1 MLELILGGYAAIIWF
16 VFIKKKWFPWN
27 IKSQI
32 GSAIGGVLLLATVVF
47 TVNII
52 TPGSED
58 VRVINFVTEVV
69 PRVQGTIT
77 KVAVEGN
84 TVVKK
89 GDILIEIDPK
99 PYQLKVKQLEAQL
112 ADTLASAKS
121 LQQNYD
127 AAVANTLGAKAHL
140 DLMNK
145 RLNES
150 TELAKTGAGN
160 RYDVEYYQAEVL
172 KAKSVFD
179 STKSNENT
187 AKLKLNA
194 VVGEDNASVAQI
206 KSQLE
211 SAKYDLESCTV
222 RAPADGYPVAVTVR
236 PGNYAV
242 SMPLRPLMSFVW
254 YDQRIIAFFDQNEL
268 RYVKPGNDVELTLK
282 AIPGKVIYGKVD
294 SIIWASSQGQ
304 IAQSGTV
311 PTAPAEMLHA
321 PLPLKYAVK
330 IIPIEMDGE
339 PIPTMPMG
347 ARGMGG
353 IYTEHLKP
361 LHIVRMLVIRLHAI
375 LNNLVFKLP

>member
-32 GSAIGGVLLLATVVF
+32 GSAIGGFVLLATVVF

-52 TPGSED
+52 TPGTED

-84 TVVKK
+84 TMVKK

-99 PYQLKVKQLEAQL
+99 PYQLKVSQLEAQL
-112 ADTLASAKS
+112 ADTVASAKS
-121 LQQNYD
+121 LKQNYD
-127 AAVANTLGAKAHL
+127 AATANTSAAKAHL

-145 RLNES
+145 RLAES
-150 TELAKTGAGN
+150 SELAKTGAGN
-160 RYDVEYYQAEVL
+160 RYDVEYYQAEVI
-172 KAKSVFD
+172 KAKSAFD
-179 STKSNENT
+179 STKSSENT

-206 KSQLE
+206 KSQLD
-211 SAKYDLESCTV
+211 SARYDLESCTV

-268 RYVKPGNDVELTLK
+268 RYVEPGNDVELTLK
-282 AIPGKVIYGKVD
+282 ALPGKIIYGKVD

-330 IIPIEMDGE
+330 ITPIEMDGE

>member
-32 GSAIGGVLLLATVVF
+32 GSAIGGFVLLATIIF

-52 TPGSED
+52 TPGTED

-84 TVVKK
+84 TMVKK

-99 PYQLKVKQLEAQL
+99 PYQLKVSQLEAQL
-112 ADTLASAKS
+112 EDTVASAKS
-121 LQQNYD
+121 LQQTYD
-127 AAVANTLGAKAHL
+127 AAKANTSGAKAHV
-140 DLMNK
+140 DLMIK
-145 RLNES
+145 RLAES

-160 RYDVEYYQAEVL
+160 RYDVEHYQAEVL
-172 KAKSVFD
+172 KAKSAY
-179 STKSNENT
+179 SATKSAENT

-211 SAKYDLESCTV
+211 SAQYDLESCTV

-268 RYVKPGNDVELTLK
+268 RYVEPGNDVELTLK
-282 AIPGKVIYGKVD
+282 ALPGKIIYGKVD
-294 SIIWASSQGQ
+294 SIVWASSQGQ
-304 IAQSGTV
+304 IAQSGIV

-330 IIPIEMDGE
+330 ITPIEMDGE

-353 IYTEHLKP
+353 IYTEHVKP

-375 LNNLVFKLP
+375 LNNLIFKLP

>member
-32 GSAIGGVLLLATVVF
+32 GSAIGGFVLLATIVF

-52 TPGSED
+52 TPGTED

-84 TVVKK
+84 TMVKK

-99 PYQLKVKQLEAQL
+99 PYQLKVSQLEAQL
-112 ADTLASAKS
+112 ADTVASAKS
-121 LQQNYD
+121 LKQNYD
-127 AAVANTLGAKAHL
+127 AATANTSAAKAHL

-145 RLNES
+145 RLAES
-150 TELAKTGAGN
+150 SELAKTGAGN
-160 RYDVEYYQAEVL
+160 RYDVEYYQAEVI
-172 KAKSVFD
+172 KAKSAFD
-179 STKSNENT
+179 STKSSENT

-206 KSQLE
+206 KSQLD
-211 SAKYDLESCTV
+211 SARYDLESCTV

-268 RYVKPGNDVELTLK
+268 RYVEPGNDVELTLK
-282 AIPGKVIYGKVD
+282 ALPGKIIYGKVD

-330 IIPIEMDGE
+330 ITPIEMDGE

>member
-1 MLELILGGYAAIIWF
+1 MLELILGGYVAIIWF

-32 GSAIGGVLLLATVVF
+32 GSAIGGIVLLSTIIF

-52 TPGSED
+52 TPGTED

-84 TVVKK
+84 TMVKK

-99 PYQLKVKQLEAQL
+99 PYQLKVSQLEAQL
-112 ADTLASAKS
+112 ADTVASAKS

-127 AAVANTLGAKAHL
+127 AAKANTSAAKAHL
-140 DLMNK
+140 DLMTK
-145 RLNES
+145 RLAES
-150 TELAKTGAGN
+150 SDLSKSGAGN

-172 KAKSVFD
+172 KAKSAFD
-179 STKSNENT
+179 STKSSENT

-211 SAKYDLESCTV
+211 SANYDLESCTV

-282 AIPGKVIYGKVD
+282 ALPGKIIYGKVD

-330 IIPIEMDGE
+330 ITPIEMDGE

-353 IYTEHLKP
+353 VYTEHLKP

>member
-16 VFIKKKWFPWN
+16 VFVKKKWLPWN

-32 GSAIGGVLLLATVVF
+32 GSAIGGIILLATIVF

-84 TVVKK
+84 TMVKK

-99 PYQLKVKQLEAQL
+99 PYQLKVSQLEAQL
-112 ADTLASAKS
+112 QDTVASAKS

-127 AAVANTLGAKAHL
+127 ASKANTSAANAHL

-145 RLNES
+145 RLAES

-172 KAKSVFD
+172 KAKGAFD
-179 STKSNENT
+179 ATKSAENT

-211 SAKYDLESCTV
+211 SARYDLESCIV

-282 AIPGKVIYGKVD
+282 ALPGKVIYGKVD

-330 IIPIEMDGE
+330 ITPIEMDGE